1 MPSAS
6 GVKTI
11 LVADDD
17 PGLLHALTDILR
29 DEGYAVIPAR
39 DGLEAVALALE
50 VVPDLLLVD
59 VTMPRL
65 DGQEAARRVRAAGL
79 RDVPVVLMS
88 AGISVQGLDGNTM
101 FLPKPFD
108 LGHLLRIVFRRIGP
122 PRRFDGPAP

>member
-6 GVKTI
+6 GLKTI

-65 DGQEAARRVRAAGL
+65 GGPEAARRVRAAGL
-79 RDVPVVLMS
+79 HDLPVVLMS
-88 AGISVQGLDGNTM
+88 AGVLVQGLDANTQ
-101 FLPKPFD
+101 FLPNPFD
-108 LGHLLRIVFRRIGP
+108 LGHLLQVIAGRIGP
-122 PRRFDGPAP
+122 PGSRSGPAF